1 MDNLKDPKVFHPAYI
16 PDNIKLRDEANWI
29 ATALINHI
37 DRNMIEYIYLAGLTG
52 SGKTVTVRYLTNK
65 MKEYAKEK
73 GIELP
78 IFYIPCY
85 VYNSY
90 SALRVITDSPQGTSW
105 SLLVERAI
113 KKISGKKTVVILD
126 DIDKLSDTRFYRP
139 KWATDDPCYT
149 DRCVSRAP
157 KRRPSKPPLVKAIPE
172 ILYLLFE
179 NTDASVIFISDAPLW
194 LETLDPDF
202 IGTYMPERLFFPPY
216 TSADLYSILKQR
228 AELGL
233 HTYDEKGL
241 EYIANFVARFYHGNA
256 GIAIRAL
263 YYAGSKNKWEKEEIE
278 RFFRLSQSIEKA

>member
-1 MDNLKDPKVFHPAYI
+1 VDNLKDPKVFHPAYI

-29 ATALINHI
+29 ATALVNHI

-52 SGKTVTVRYLTNK
+52 SGKTVTVRYLANEMSK
-65 MKEYAKEK
+65 YAKEK

-78 IFYIPCY
+78 IIYVPCY
-85 VYNSY
+85 VYNTSY
-90 SALRVITDSPQGTSW
+90 SALRMVTDSPQGTSW

-126 DIDKLSDTRFYRP
+126 DIDKLSDIRFYRS
-139 KWATDDPCYT
+139 KMDDPCYT
-149 DRCVSRAP
+149 DRCAP
-157 KRRPSKPPLVKAIPE
+157 RRRPSKPPLVKAIPE

-179 NTDASVIFISDAPLW
+179 NTDASVIFISDSPLW

-202 IGTYMPERLFFPPY
+202 VGVYMPERVFFSPY
-216 TSADLYSILKQR
+216 TPAELYSILKQR

-233 HTYDEKGL
+233 HAFDEKGL

-278 RFFRLSQSIEKA
+278 RFFRLSPSIEKA